1 MRYYG
6 WAFNNREMLEYAKRH
21 EFTFKVDPNV
31 TGRRFGSKGTVK
43 FSEITEEHCRDEKPI
58 SMLSTLAI
66 FRIQTHIAKKAGVLL
81 TFEKPLSADWEGMWV
96 LWTNYDI
103 QDKWPRIEA
112 LRLWDRLQSFMDGMM
127 NEGRPADA
135 EPRRHVQWW
144 WSCFNNFVSVSRSC
158 CVQGLA
164 H

>member
-1 MRYYG
+1 
-6 WAFNNREMLEYAKRH
+6 
-21 EFTFKVDPNV
+21 
-31 TGRRFGSKGTVK
+31 
-43 FSEITEEHCRDEKPI
+43 
-58 SMLSTLAI
+58 
-66 FRIQTHIAKKAGVLL
+66 
-81 TFEKPLSADWEGMWV
+81 MWV

-158 CVQGLA
+158 CVHGFA